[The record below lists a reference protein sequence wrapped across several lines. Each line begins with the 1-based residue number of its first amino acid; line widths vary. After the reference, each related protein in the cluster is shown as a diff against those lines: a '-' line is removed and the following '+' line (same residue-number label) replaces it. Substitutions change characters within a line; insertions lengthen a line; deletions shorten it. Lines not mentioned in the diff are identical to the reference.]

1 MDFCCFLIS
10 CQISPSLSPVSS
22 LSESSNPAP
31 TFLRQSQ
38 PTTLELESFNCR
50 HVTAHP
56 PRHLS
61 TPSLLPPFLHST
73 LPSPP
78 QTSQTCI
85 FRTDFSWDMHS
96 VCVVARLRDSSY
108 VWDMKVVSS
117 SYGDATHP
125 CRDCRV
131 AKPFSADALRRKGE
145 RRRVEGGSKRSGR
158 GDLWFQ
164 NT

>member
-10 CQISPSLSPVSS
+10 CQISPSLSLSPVSS

-78 QTSQTCI
+78 QTCI
-85 FRTDFSWDMHS
+85 FCTDFSWDMHS

-145 RRRVEGGSKRSGR
+145 REEKG
-158 GDLWFQ
+158 
-164 NT
+164 